1 MDFTKV
7 LSQELGW
14 PLQATVQAVQLLEEG
29 NTIPFIA
36 RYRKEATGEMDEVT
50 LRHLAERL
58 EYLQNLAKRKE
69 EVLRLIGEQEK
80 LTPEL
85 AQSINAAVTMQQVE
99 DLYRPFRPKRRTR
112 AGIARE
118 KGLEPLA
125 QLLKDQTLVKGDLFS
140 DASEYIN
147 PELEINSA
155 EEALAGARDI
165 IAEEVADDPVLREI
179 ARKFFYEKGLL
190 VTTKAKTKAAEKTT
204 AKKIG
209 AEKTAAAQT
218 ERTEST
224 PYEMYYEYE
233 ESVRK
238 IPPHRILAIN
248 RGEKEEVLQVKIVV
262 PEEEIVTTISQKV
275 LTNPVSLGAAQL
287 KEAVAD
293 GACRLLFPSLER
305 EIRRELTEKGEQQ
318 AIVVF
323 SQNLRN
329 LLLQPPVRG
338 QIVLGIDPGFRTGC
352 KLAVIDDTGK
362 LLETGVI
369 FPHPPQGQ
377 KREAGIKLKE
387 LIKKWQV
394 TAITIGNGTA
404 SRETESLVAELIKTE
419 NLAVSYTIV
428 SEAGA
433 SVYSAS
439 PLAREE
445 FPTLDLSYRSGV
457 SIARRIQDPL
467 AELVKIDPKSIGVG
481 QYQHD
486 VNAKELTQ
494 ALQGVVES
502 CVNTVGVELNTAS
515 PSLLQ
520 YVAGLSPAVA
530 KAVIERRE
538 SKGRYRVRKEL
549 LDVPR
554 LGERTFQ
561 QCSGFLRIAGGDNP
575 LENTPVHPESYD
587 LAEQILTLAGYRI
600 QDLSTREKEIKAALE
615 KLEPAE
621 TAQRLG
627 AGLPTVRD
635 IVEALKRP
643 GRDPREDLP
652 PVLFRQD
659 VLSLEDLRE
668 GMVLM
673 GTVRNVVDFGAFVD
687 IGVKQDGLV
696 HISQLSNKYIK
707 HPLEIVS
714 VGDVVKVKVLQV
726 DQERGRISLTMK
738 VEE

>member
-1 MDFTKV
+1 MDFTGI
-7 LSQELGW
+7 LAQELGW
-14 PLQATVQAVQLLEEG
+14 SLQGTAQAIQLLEEG

-50 LRHLAERL
+50 LRHLAERW

-69 EVLRLIGEQEK
+69 EIIRLIGDQEK

-85 AQSINAAVTMQQVE
+85 EKKIQAATTMQQVE
-99 DLYRPFRPKRRTR
+99 DLYRPFRPKRRTK

-125 QLLKDQTLVKGDLFS
+125 SLLKDQTLVSGDLT
-140 DASEYIN
+140 ALAEQYLC
-147 PELEINSA
+147 PALEVNTV
-155 EEALAGARDI
+155 EDALAGARDI
-165 IAEEVADDPVLREI
+165 LAEEIADDPSLREI
-179 ARKFFYEKGLL
+179 ARKFLLAKGLL
-190 VTTKAKTKAAEKTT
+190 VTKAVKNSDAEKIST
-204 AKKIG
+204 
-209 AEKTAAAQT
+209 
-218 ERTEST
+218 T
-224 PYEMYYEYE
+224 PYEMYYDYE
-233 ESVRK
+233 EPVRK

-248 RGEKEEVLQVKIVV
+248 RGEKEEILQVRIVA
-262 PEEEIVTTISQKV
+262 PEEELWQLLIKRVVI
-275 LTNPVSLGAAQL
+275 NPRSLGAAQY
-287 KEAVAD
+287 KEAIAD
-293 GACRLLFPSLER
+293 GLSRLLYPSLER
-305 EIRRELTEKGEQQ
+305 ELRRQLTEKGEKQ
-318 AIVVF
+318 AITVF
-323 SQNLRN
+323 AQNLRN
-329 LLLQPPVRG
+329 LLLQQPVRG

-369 FPHPPQGQ
+369 FPHPPQGAKAEAAQ
-377 KREAGIKLKE
+377 KVKALVG
-387 LIKKWQV
+387 KWGV
-394 TAITIGNGTA
+394 TSITIGNGTA
-404 SRETESLVAELIKTE
+404 SRETESFVAELIRTE
-419 NLAVSYTIV
+419 KLQVSYTIV

-445 FPTLDLSYRSGV
+445 FPDLDLSYRSGV

-486 VNAKELTQ
+486 VNAKELGQ

-515 PSLLQ
+515 YSLLQ
-520 YVAGLSPAVA
+520 YVAGLTPAVA
-530 KAVIERRE
+530 KAVVARRE
-538 SKGRYRVRKEL
+538 KKGRYRARKEL
-549 LDVPR
+549 LEVPR
-554 LGERTFQ
+554 LGERTFE
-561 QCSGFLRIAGGDNP
+561 QCAGFLRIAGGDNP
-575 LENTPVHPESYD
+575 LENTPVHPESY
-587 LAEQILTLAGYRI
+587 AIAQQILALVGYRVEE
-600 QDLSTREKEIKAALE
+600 LVTKEQEIRAALE
-615 KLEPAE
+615 KVDAIAI
-621 TAQRLG
+621 AQKLG
-627 AGLPTVRD
+627 AGVPTVKD

-659 VLSLEDLRE
+659 VLALEDLRE

-696 HISQLSNKYIK
+696 HLSQLSDKFVK
-707 HPLEIVS
+707 HPLDVVS
-714 VGDVVKVKVLQV
+714 VGDIVKVKVIQV
-726 DQERGRISLTMK
+726 DQARGRVGLTMRI
-738 VEE
+738 

>member
-14 PLQATVQAVQLLEEG
+14 PLQGTVQAVQLLEEG

-50 LRHLAERL
+50 LRRLAERL

-112 AGIARE
+112 ASIARE

-125 QLLKDQTLVKGDLFS
+125 QLLQDQSLVKGDLLS
-140 DASEYIN
+140 YASQYVN
-147 PELEINSA
+147 PELEVNSA

-165 IAEEVADDPVLREI
+165 LAEEVADDPFLREI

-190 VTTKAKTKAAEKTT
+190 VTTKAKTKAKAVGKT
-204 AKKIG
+204 AV
-209 AEKTAAAQT
+209 EKTAAGKT
-218 ERTEST
+218 EVTEST

-233 ESVRK
+233 ELVRK

-248 RGEKEEVLQVKIVV
+248 RGEKEEVLQAKIVV
-262 PEEEIVTTISQKV
+262 PEEEIVTKLGQRV
-275 LTNPVSLGAAQL
+275 LTNPASLGAAQL

-305 EIRRELTEKGEQQ
+305 EIRRELSEKGEKQ

-338 QIVLGIDPGFRTGC
+338 QMVLGIDPGFRTGC

-362 LLETGVI
+362 LLEIGVI

-377 KREAGIKLKE
+377 KREAGTKLKE
-387 LIKKWQV
+387 MIKKWQV

-404 SRETESLVAELIKTE
+404 SRETEALVADLIREE

-486 VNAKELTQ
+486 VNTKELNQ

-520 YVAGLSPAVA
+520 YVAGLSPGVA
-530 KAVIERRE
+530 KAVVERRE

-549 LDVPR
+549 LDIPR

-561 QCSGFLRIAGGDNP
+561 QCSGFLRIAEGDNP
-575 LENTPVHPESYD
+575 LENTPVHPESYE
-587 LAEQILTLAGYRI
+587 LAEQILSLAGYRV
-600 QDLSTREKEIKAALE
+600 QDLSAQEREIRAALE
-615 KLEPAE
+615 KLDLAE
-621 TAQRLG
+621 TAQRLE

-635 IVEALKRP
+635 ISEALKRP

-707 HPLEIVS
+707 HPLEVVS